1 MKRDIR
7 EKKERLYKESLLL
20 RLEAS
25 NTGDYDKSMEL
36 RKRQDKLYKKWLFY
50 CNVITEMDKKDKE
63 EL

>member
-1 MKRDIR
+1 MKRDVR

-25 NTGDYDKSMEL
+25 NTGNYDKSMEL
-36 RKRQDKLYKKWLFY
+36 RKKQDKLYKKWLFY
-50 CNVITEMDKKDKE
+50 RNVITEMDKKDKE